1 MSNPTVTESEILARF
16 AQIVARSLRIAPERV
31 TADAYLSDLGAE
43 SLDLLE
49 ITMETEDEFGILMPQ
64 NDILH
69 VGQDVFGPDILVRE
83 GVLTEQGVR
92 FLQRRLPFESGTIT
106 VGLPVADVVRIFQ
119 RVGTWVRV
127 VQGLLEH
134 SPTTCPSCAAKLSK
148 PLAARVKCTSCDT
161 EVDLP
166 AGDDLNR
173 RWVEEYYRTETAQAG
188 SARAATAEH

>member
-1 MSNPTVTESEILARF
+1 MSHPTVSESEILARF
-16 AQIVARSLRIAPERV
+16 APIVAASLRITPERV
-31 TADAYLSDLGAE
+31 TLDACLSDLGAE

-49 ITMETEDEFGILMPQ
+49 ITMDTEDEFGIVMPQ

-69 VGQDVFGPDILVRE
+69 VGQQVFGDGVLVRD
-83 GVLTEQGVR
+83 GALTEQGAR
-92 FLQRRLPFESGTIT
+92 FLQRRLTFDSSAIT
-106 VGLPVADVVRIFQ
+106 TAMPVTDVLRIFQ

-127 VQGLLEH
+127 IQGLLEH
-134 SPTTCPSCAAKLSK
+134 TPTACPSCGSKLAK

-173 RWVEEYYRTETAQAG
+173 SWVEEYYRAQAAQAG
-188 SARAATAEH
+188 SAQAATAEH